1 MALIDKLT
9 AIADAIRG
17 KTGKTEEM
25 TLDQMPLE
33 IASIV
38 SGGGSGGDSHNNP
51 WVSYET
57 AEIEIGENTVTNF
70 AEVLE
75 FFKVASGFD
84 VVDGF
89 VILNNPT
96 THNQPVFS
104 MDRQR
109 SIGSG
114 HSTGYRYRNG
124 VISEITMNA
133 SFDAVLVPGTKYL
146 IRKVIVN
153 TSNINPY

>member
-17 KTGKTEEM
+17 KTGKMEEM

-38 SGGGSGGDSHNNP
+38 SGGGGGGDSYNNP

-57 AEIEIGENTVTNF
+57 AEIEIGENTVTN
-70 AEVLE
+70 AEEALA
-75 FFKVASGFD
+75 FMASASGID
-84 VVDGF
+84 VVDDF

-96 THNQPVFS
+96 TYNQLVS
-104 MDRQR
+104 KVYGQMN
-109 SIGSG
+109 GS
-114 HSTGYRYRNG
+114 SKAGYRYRDG
-124 VISEITMNA
+124 AILLISMTA
-133 SFDAVLVPGTKYL
+133 AFSAVLVPGTKYL